1 MIRTVKLSQAKSKLS
16 RLVDTI
22 EKGREREIVI
32 TRNGRPAAKLV
43 PVDRVPSTRRL
54 GIAKGVFEV
63 PDIDEHNDE
72 IVKLFTGGT
81 QS

>member
-1 MIRTVKLSQAKSKLS
+1 METMMRTVNILGAKSSLS
-16 RLVDTI
+16 RLVAAI
-22 EKGREREIVI
+22 EQGREREIVI
-32 TRNGRPAAKLV
+32 TRNGRAVAKLV
-43 PVDRVPSTRRL
+43 PAGRRL

-63 PDIDEHNDE
+63 PDIDKHNDE